1 MHDVG
6 IINFYPWNGAFVR
19 GCLFIH
25 SSTDLR
31 ALETE
36 YELLCRNASGLF
48 SVGHIDYDN
57 YKTKCSEIDG
67 VITIPSEQYFENHN
81 FTSYRNDTYY
91 LSFIRHFWTGV
102 ERTGPFAENFT
113 FTKSLPFN
121 STCYSGRDFSGDVYA
136 TRRTPL
142 VNQTAMEYV
151 FTLRNK
157 PHNVEASCVCAQW

>member
-6 IINFYPWNGAFVR
+6 IVNFYSLNGAFVR
-19 GCLFIH
+19 GCLYIY

-48 SVGHIDYDN
+48 SVGYIDYDN

-67 VITIPSEQYFENHN
+67 VIAIPTEQYFAHQNASFYVN
-81 FTSYRNDTYY
+81 DTFYLQSYRQ
-91 LSFIRHFWTGV
+91 FWTGI

-113 FTKSLPFN
+113 FTQSLPFN
-121 STCYSGRDFSGDVYA
+121 STCYTGQGFSGDVYA
-136 TRRTPL
+136 TRRTPV
-142 VNQTAMEYV
+142 VNQTASEYV

-157 PHNVEASCVCAQW
+157 PHNVEASCVCAEW